1 MEQPVIKEG
10 TLALI
15 DTFAY
20 LFRSYYMSAKNKPLT
35 NDKGFPTG
43 LLTGLVGMVKKF
55 YKDRKNMPFI
65 VFALESQTKTKRA
78 EKLGEYKQNRKDAPK
93 EMLLQI
99 PIALEWLQKMGFTC
113 VEVNG
118 FEADDVIASLATL
131 SPYKTRIYS
140 KDKDFNQ
147 LLSDKIAL
155 FDGKTEFLAKD
166 CVEKYGILPSQFTD
180 YQGIV
185 GDSSDNYKGV
195 KGIGSK
201 NAKELLQQLGSLE
214 KIYENLDLAKN
225 LLSPKMYQALIQ
237 DKGSAFLS
245 KELATLER
253 GCIKEFDFL
262 SCAFPSENPLLKI
275 KDELKEYGFISTLR
289 DLENSPTPLILEN
302 TPLLDSM
309 PILENAPILDSV
321 PILENAPILDSVP
334 ASDNAPK
341 KSRMIVLESA
351 APLNAFLEKL
361 KNPNARVFMR
371 LVLNKEKKV
380 LALAFLLQDQGYFLP
395 LEEALFSPFS
405 LEFLENAFSQMLQH
419 AQIVGHDLKPLL
431 SFLKAKYQVPLENI
445 RIQDTQILA
454 FLKNPEKVG
463 FDEVLREYLKEEL
476 IPHEKIK
483 DFKAKAEKSEQLNT
497 ELNALKRLCEY
508 FETGGL
514 EEGLLTLARDIETPF
529 VKVLMDM
536 EFQGF
541 KIDAPYFKRLEQE
554 FKDELKVLE
563 RQILDLIGVDFNLN
577 SPKQLGEV
585 LYEKLGL
592 PKNKSHSTDEKNLLK
607 ILDKHP
613 SIALILEYRELN
625 KLFNT
630 YTTPLLRLK
639 DKDDKIHTTFIQT
652 GTATGRLSSHSPNLQ
667 NIPVRSPKGLLIR
680 KGFIASSKEYCLL
693 GVDYSQ
699 IELRLLAHFSQDKDL
714 MEAFL
719 KGRDIHLE
727 TSKALF
733 GGDLAKEKRSIA
745 KSINFGLVYGMGS
758 KKLSETLNIPLNE
771 AKSYI
776 EAYFKRFPSIKDYL
790 NRMKE
795 EILKTS
801 KAFTLLGRYRV
812 FDFTGAN
819 DYVKGNYLREGV
831 NAIFQGSASDLL
843 KLGMLKVSERFKNN
857 PSVRLLLQVHDE
869 LIFEIEEKNAP
880 ELQQEIQRILNDE
893 VYPLRVPLETSA
905 FVANRWNELKG

>member
-1 MEQPVIKEG
+1 MEEPIIKEG

-55 YKDRKNMPFI
+55 YKDKKNMPFI

-113 VEVNG
+113 VEVSG

-237 DKGSAFLS
+237 DKESAFLS

-253 GCIKEFDFL
+253 GCIKEFDFS

-289 DLENSPTPLILEN
+289 DLKSSPTPLILDNAPLLEN
-302 TPLLDSM
+302 T
-309 PILENAPILDSV
+309 
-321 PILENAPILDSVP
+321 P

-341 KSRMIVLESA
+341 KSCMIVLENT
-351 APLNAFLEKL
+351 APLSAFLEKL
-361 KNPNARVFMR
+361 KKTNARIFMR
-371 LVLNKEKKV
+371 LALDKEKKV
-380 LALAFLLQDQGYFLP
+380 LALAFLYEDQGYFLP

-405 LEFLENAFSQMLQH
+405 LEFLQNAFFKMLQH
-419 AQIVGHDLKPLL
+419 AQIIGHDLKPLL
-431 SFLKAKYQVPLENI
+431 SFLKAKYQVSLENI

-463 FDEVLREYLKEEL
+463 FDEVLKEYLKEEW

-483 DFKAKAEKSEQLNT
+483 DFKTKSKAGKLEQLDM

-508 FETGGL
+508 FEKGGL
-514 EEGLLTLARDIETPF
+514 EEGLLALAREVETPF
-529 VKVLMDM
+529 VKVLMGM

-554 FKDELKVLE
+554 FKNELHVLE
-563 RQILDLIGVDFNLN
+563 CQILDLIGVDFNLN
-577 SPKQLGEV
+577 SPKQLSEI
-585 LYEKLGL
+585 LYEKLEL
-592 PKNKSHSTDEKNLLK
+592 PKNKSRSTDEKSLLK

-699 IELRLLAHFSQDKDL
+699 IELRLLAHFSQDRDL
-714 MEAFL
+714 MDAFL

-733 GGDLAKEKRSIA
+733 GEDLAKEKRSIA

-819 DYVKGNYLREGV
+819 DYIKGNYLREGV

-905 FVANRWNELKG
+905 FIANRWNELKG

>member
-1 MEQPVIKEG
+1 MEELKEG

-35 NDKGFPTG
+35 NVKGFPTG

-55 YKDRKNMPFI
+55 YKDKKNMPFI

-201 NAKELLQQLGSLE
+201 NAKELLQRLGSLE

-253 GCIKEFDFL
+253 GCIKEFDFS

-289 DLENSPTPLILEN
+289 DLENSSTPLILDN
-302 TPLLDSM
+302 TPLL
-309 PILENAPILDSV
+309 
-321 PILENAPILDSVP
+321 
-334 ASDNAPK
+334 DNAPK
-341 KSRMIVLESA
+341 KSRMIVLENT
-351 APLNAFLEKL
+351 APLSAFLEKL
-361 KNPNARVFMR
+361 KKTNARIFMR
-371 LVLNKEKKV
+371 LVLDKEKKV
-380 LALAFLLQDQGYFLP
+380 LALAFLYEDQGYFLP

-405 LEFLENAFSQMLQH
+405 LEFLQNAFFKMLQH

-431 SFLKAKYQVPLENI
+431 SFLKAKYQVSLENI

-463 FDEVLREYLKEEL
+463 FDEVLREYLKEEW

-483 DFKAKAEKSEQLNT
+483 DFKTKSKAGKLEQLDM

-508 FETGGL
+508 FEKGGL
-514 EEGLLTLARDIETPF
+514 EEGLLALAREVETPF
-529 VKVLMDM
+529 MKVLMGM

-554 FKDELKVLE
+554 FKHELHVLE

-577 SPKQLGEV
+577 SPKQLSEI
-585 LYEKLGL
+585 LYEKLEL
-592 PKNKSHSTDEKNLLK
+592 PKNKSHSTDEKSLLK

-714 MEAFL
+714 MDAFL

-733 GGDLAKEKRSIA
+733 GEDLAKEKRSIA

-819 DYVKGNYLREGV
+819 DYIKGNYLREGV

-869 LIFEIEEKNAP
+869 LIFEIEEKNAL

-905 FVANRWNELKG
+905 FMAKRWNELKG

>member
-1 MEQPVIKEG
+1 MEQLKEG

-55 YKDRKNMPFI
+55 YKDKKNMPFI

-201 NAKELLQQLGSLE
+201 NAKELLQRLGSLE

-253 GCIKEFDFL
+253 GCIQEFDFL

-289 DLENSPTPLILEN
+289 DLEKSPTPL
-302 TPLLDSM
+302 
-309 PILENAPILDSV
+309 
-321 PILENAPILDSVP
+321 ILENAPILDSVP
-334 ASDNAPK
+334 ALDNAPTSDNTSALDNAPSLDNAPK
-341 KSRMIVLESA
+341 KSRMIVLENA
-351 APLNAFLEKL
+351 APLSAFLEKL
-361 KNPNARVFMR
+361 KNSNARVFAR
-371 LVLNKEKKV
+371 LVLDKEKKV

-405 LEFLENAFSQMLQH
+405 SEFLQNAFSQMLQH
-419 AQIVGHDLKPLL
+419 AQIIGHDLKPLL
-431 SFLKAKYQVPLENI
+431 SFLKAKYQVSLENI

-463 FDEVLREYLKEEL
+463 LDEALKEYLKEEL
-476 IPHEKIK
+476 ILHETIK
-483 DFKAKAEKSEQLNT
+483 DFKTKSKAEKLEQLDM
-497 ELNALKRLCEY
+497 ELNALKRLCTY
-508 FETGGL
+508 FEKGGL

-529 VKVLMDM
+529 MKVLMGM

-554 FKDELKVLE
+554 FKNELHVLE

-577 SPKQLGEV
+577 SPKQLSEI
-585 LYEKLGL
+585 LYEKLEL
-592 PKNKSHSTDEKNLLK
+592 PKNKSHSTDEKSLLK

-667 NIPVRSPKGLLIR
+667 NIPVRSSKGLLIR

-714 MEAFL
+714 MGAFL

-733 GGDLAKEKRSIA
+733 GEELAKEKRSIA

-790 NRMKE
+790 KRMKE

-869 LIFEIEEKNAP
+869 LIFEIEEKNAL

-905 FVANRWNELKG
+905 FVAKRWNELKG

>member
-65 VFALESQTKTKRA
+65 VFALESQAKTKRA

-113 VEVNG
+113 VEVSG

-166 CVEKYGILPSQFTD
+166 CVKKYGILPSQFTD

-201 NAKELLQQLGSLE
+201 NAKELLQRLGSLE
-214 KIYENLDLAKN
+214 NIYENLDLAKN

-245 KELATLER
+245 KELATLQR

-289 DLENSPTPLILEN
+289 DLENSPLIAEN
-302 TPLLDSM
+302 APLLD
-309 PILENAPILDSV
+309 NT
-321 PILENAPILDSVP
+321 P
-334 ASDNAPK
+334 ALDNAPK
-341 KSRMIVLESA
+341 KSRMIVLENTV
-351 APLNAFLEKL
+351 PLSAFLEKL
-361 KNPNARVFMR
+361 KNSNARIFAR
-371 LVLNKEKKV
+371 LVLDKEKKV

-405 LEFLENAFSQMLQH
+405 SEFLQNAFSQMLQH
-419 AQIVGHDLKPLL
+419 AQIIGHDLKPLL
-431 SFLKAKYQVPLENI
+431 SFLKAKYQVSLENI

-463 FDEVLREYLKEEL
+463 IDEALQEYLKEEL
-476 IPHEKIK
+476 IPHETIK
-483 DFKAKAEKSEQLNT
+483 DFKTKSKAEKLERLDM

-508 FETGGL
+508 FEKGGL
-514 EEGLLTLARDIETPF
+514 EEGLLSLAREVETPF
-529 VKVLMDM
+529 VKVLMGM

-554 FKDELKVLE
+554 FKNELHVLE

-577 SPKQLGEV
+577 SPKQLSEI
-585 LYEKLGL
+585 LYEKLEL
-592 PKNKSHSTDEKNLLK
+592 PKNKSHSTDEKSLLK

-733 GGDLAKEKRSIA
+733 GEDLAKEKRSIA

-905 FVANRWNELKG
+905 FVAKRWNELKG

>member
-1 MEQPVIKEG
+1 MEQLKEG

-35 NDKGFPTG
+35 NVKGFPTG

-55 YKDRKNMPFI
+55 DKDKKNMPFI

-155 FDGKTEFLAKD
+155 FDGKTEFLAED
-166 CVEKYGILPSQFTD
+166 CVKKYGILPSQFTD

-214 KIYENLDLAKN
+214 NIYENLDLAKN

-237 DKGSAFLS
+237 DKESAFLS

-253 GCIKEFDFL
+253 ECIKEFDFL

-302 TPLLDSM
+302 TPA
-309 PILENAPILDSV
+309 LENAPALDST
-321 PILENAPILDSVP
+321 
-334 ASDNAPK
+334 PK
-341 KSRMIVLESA
+341 KSRTIVLESA
-351 APLNAFLEKL
+351 MPLSMFLEKL
-361 KNPNARVFMR
+361 KKTNARIFAR
-371 LVLNKEKKV
+371 LVLDKEKKV
-380 LALAFLLQDQGYFLP
+380 LALAFLLEDQGYFLP

-405 LEFLENAFSQMLQH
+405 SEFLQNAFSQMLQH

-431 SFLKAKYQVPLENI
+431 SFLKAKYQVSLENI

-463 FDEVLREYLKEEL
+463 LDEALQEYLKEEL
-476 IPHEKIK
+476 VLHETIK
-483 DFKAKAEKSEQLNT
+483 DFKTKSKAEKLERLDR

-508 FETGGL
+508 FEKGGL
-514 EEGLLTLARDIETPF
+514 EEGLLALAREVETPF
-529 VKVLMDM
+529 MKVLMGM

-554 FKDELKVLE
+554 FKNELHVLE
-563 RQILDLIGVDFNLN
+563 RQILDLIGADFNLN
-577 SPKQLGEV
+577 SPKQLSEI
-585 LYEKLGL
+585 LYEKLEL
-592 PKNKSHSTDEKNLLK
+592 PKNKSYSTDEKSLLK

-714 MEAFL
+714 MDAFL

-733 GGDLAKEKRSIA
+733 GEELAKEKRSIA

-831 NAIFQGSASDLL
+831 NAIFQGSTSDLL

-905 FVANRWNELKG
+905 FMAKRWNELKG

>member
-78 EKLGEYKQNRKDAPK
+78 EKLSGYKQNRKDAPK

-113 VEVNG
+113 VEVSG

-201 NAKELLQQLGSLE
+201 NAKELLQRLGSLE
-214 KIYENLDLAKN
+214 NIYENLDLAKN

-289 DLENSPTPLILEN
+289 DLENSPAPLILDNAPALDN
-302 TPLLDSM
+302 TPAL
-309 PILENAPILDSV
+309 
-321 PILENAPILDSVP
+321 
-334 ASDNAPK
+334 DNAPK
-341 KSRMIVLESA
+341 KSRMIVLENT
-351 APLNAFLEKL
+351 APLSAFLEKL
-361 KNPNARVFMR
+361 KNSNARIFAR
-371 LVLNKEKKV
+371 LVLDKEKKV
-380 LALAFLLQDQGYFLP
+380 LALAFLEEDQGYFLP

-405 LEFLENAFSQMLQH
+405 SEFLQNAFSQMLQH

-431 SFLKAKYQVPLENI
+431 SFLKAKYQVSLENI

-463 FDEVLREYLKEEL
+463 LDEALKEYLKEEL
-476 IPHEKIK
+476 ILHETIK
-483 DFKAKAEKSEQLNT
+483 DFKTKSKAEKLERLDR

-508 FETGGL
+508 FEKGGL
-514 EEGLLTLARDIETPF
+514 EEGLLALAREVETPF
-529 VKVLMDM
+529 VKVLMGM

-554 FKDELKVLE
+554 FKNELHVLE
-563 RQILDLIGVDFNLN
+563 RQILELIGVDFNLN
-577 SPKQLGEV
+577 SPKQLSEI
-585 LYEKLGL
+585 LYERLEL
-592 PKNKSHSTDEKNLLK
+592 PKNKSHSTDEKSLLK

-667 NIPVRSPKGLLIR
+667 NIPVRSSKGLLIR

-733 GGDLAKEKRSIA
+733 GEDLAKEKRSIA

-758 KKLSETLNIPLNE
+758 KKLSETLNISLNE

-812 FDFTGAN
+812 FDFTGVN

-905 FVANRWNELKG
+905 FVAKRWNELKG

>member
-1 MEQPVIKEG
+1 MMEQPVIKEG

-55 YKDRKNMPFI
+55 YKDKKNMPFI
-65 VFALESQTKTKRA
+65 VFALESQARTKRS

-113 VEVNG
+113 VEVSG

-201 NAKELLQQLGSLE
+201 NAKELLQRLGSLE

-237 DKGSAFLS
+237 DKESAFLS

-253 GCIKEFDFL
+253 GCIQEFDFL

-289 DLENSPTPLILEN
+289 DLENSSTPLILEN
-302 TPLLDSM
+302 VPM
-309 PILENAPILDSV
+309 LE
-321 PILENAPILDSVP
+321 
-334 ASDNAPK
+334 NAPK
-341 KSRMIVLESA
+341 KSRLIVLENTE
-351 APLNAFLEKL
+351 PLSAFLEKL
-361 KNPNARVFMR
+361 KKTNARIFVR
-371 LVLNKEKKV
+371 LVLDKEKKV
-380 LALAFLLQDQGYFLP
+380 LALAFLYEDQGYFLP

-405 LEFLENAFSQMLQH
+405 LEFLQNAFSQMLQH
-419 AQIVGHDLKPLL
+419 AQIIGHDLKPLL

-463 FDEVLREYLKEEL
+463 FDEVLKEYLKEEW

-483 DFKAKAEKSEQLNT
+483 DFKTKSKAGKLEQLDM

-508 FETGGL
+508 FEKGGL
-514 EEGLLTLARDIETPF
+514 EENLLALAREVETPF
-529 VKVLMDM
+529 VEVLMGM

-541 KIDAPYFKRLEQE
+541 KIDVPYFKCLEQE
-554 FKDELKVLE
+554 FKNELHVLE
-563 RQILDLIGVDFNLN
+563 RQILELIGVDFNLN
-577 SPKQLGEV
+577 SPKQLSEI
-585 LYEKLGL
+585 LYEKLEL
-592 PKNKSHSTDEKNLLK
+592 PQNKSHSTDEKSLLK

-714 MEAFL
+714 MDAFL

-733 GGDLAKEKRSIA
+733 GEDLAKEKRSIA

-758 KKLSETLNIPLNE
+758 KKLSETLNISLNE

-812 FDFTGAN
+812 FDFTGVN

-869 LIFEIEEKNAP
+869 LIFEIEEKNAL

>member
-65 VFALESQTKTKRA
+65 VFALESQTKTKRT

-166 CVEKYGILPSQFTD
+166 CVEKYGILPSQFMD

-185 GDSSDNYKGV
+185 GDSSDNYKGI

-201 NAKELLQQLGSLE
+201 NAKELLQRLGSLE

-289 DLENSPTPLILEN
+289 DLENSPTPLILDN
-302 TPLLDSM
+302 TPA
-309 PILENAPILDSV
+309 LENAS
-321 PILENAPILDSVP
+321 
-334 ASDNAPK
+334 ASDNTPK
-341 KSRMIVLESA
+341 KSRMIVLENA
-351 APLNAFLEKL
+351 APLSAFLEKL
-361 KNPNARVFMR
+361 EKTNARVFAR
-371 LVLNKEKKV
+371 LVLDKEKKV
-380 LALAFLLQDQGYFLP
+380 LALAFLLEDQGYFLP

-405 LEFLENAFSQMLQH
+405 SEFLQNAFSQILQH
-419 AQIVGHDLKPLL
+419 AQIIGHDLKPLL
-431 SFLKAKYQVPLENI
+431 SFLKAKYQVSLENI

-463 FDEVLREYLKEEL
+463 FDEALKEYLKEEL

-483 DFKAKAEKSEQLNT
+483 DFKTKSKTEKLEQLDM

-508 FETGGL
+508 FEKGGL
-514 EEGLLTLARDIETPF
+514 EEGLLALAREVETPF
-529 VKVLMDM
+529 VKVLMGM

-577 SPKQLGEV
+577 SPKQLSEV
-585 LYEKLGL
+585 LYEKLEL
-592 PKNKSHSTDEKNLLK
+592 PKNKSHSTDEKSLLK

-613 SIALILEYRELN
+613 SIPLILEYRELN

-733 GGDLAKEKRSIA
+733 GEYLAKEKRSIA

-758 KKLSETLNIPLNE
+758 KKLSETLNISLNE

>member
-1 MEQPVIKEG
+1 MEEPVIKEG

-55 YKDRKNMPFI
+55 YKDKKNMPFI

-99 PIALEWLQKMGFTC
+99 PIALEWLQKMGFAC
-113 VEVNG
+113 VEVSG

-201 NAKELLQQLGSLE
+201 NAKELLQRLGSLE

-237 DKGSAFLS
+237 DKESAFLS

-253 GCIKEFDFL
+253 GCIKEFDFS

-289 DLENSPTPLILEN
+289 DLENSPTPLILDN
-302 TPLLDSM
+302 TPLLDNTPAS
-309 PILENAPILDSV
+309 ENAL
-321 PILENAPILDSVP
+321 
-334 ASDNAPK
+334 K
-341 KSRMIVLESA
+341 KSRMIVLENT
-351 APLNAFLEKL
+351 APLSAFLEKL
-361 KNPNARVFMR
+361 KKTNARIFMR
-371 LVLNKEKKV
+371 LVLDKEKKV
-380 LALAFLLQDQGYFLP
+380 LALAFLYEDQGYFLP

-405 LEFLENAFSQMLQH
+405 LEFLQNAFFKMLQH

-431 SFLKAKYQVPLENI
+431 SFLKAKYQVSLENI

-463 FDEVLREYLKEEL
+463 FDEVLKEYLKEEW

-483 DFKAKAEKSEQLNT
+483 DFKTKSKAGKLEQLDM

-508 FETGGL
+508 FEKGGL
-514 EEGLLTLARDIETPF
+514 EEGLLALAREVETPF
-529 VKVLMDM
+529 VKVLMGM

-554 FKDELKVLE
+554 FKNELHVLE
-563 RQILDLIGVDFNLN
+563 RQILDLIGANFNLN
-577 SPKQLGEV
+577 SPKQLSEI
-585 LYEKLGL
+585 LYEKLEL
-592 PKNKSHSTDEKNLLK
+592 PKNKSHSTDEKSLLK

-680 KGFIASSKEYCLL
+680 KGFISSSNEYCLL

-714 MEAFL
+714 MDAFL

-733 GGDLAKEKRSIA
+733 GEDLAKEKRSIA

-843 KLGMLKVSERFKNN
+843 KLGMLKVSERFKND

-869 LIFEIEEKNAP
+869 LIFEIEEKNAL

-905 FVANRWNELKG
+905 FMAKRWNELKG

>member
-1 MEQPVIKEG
+1 MEELKEG

-55 YKDRKNMPFI
+55 YKDKKNMPFI

-113 VEVNG
+113 VEVSG

-155 FDGKTEFLAKD
+155 FDGKTEFLVKD

-201 NAKELLQQLGSLE
+201 NAKELLQRLGSLE

-253 GCIKEFDFL
+253 GCIKEFDFS
-262 SCAFPSENPLLKI
+262 SCTFPSENPLLKI

-289 DLENSPTPLILEN
+289 DLENSPTPLILDN
-302 TPLLDSM
+302 TPLL
-309 PILENAPILDSV
+309 ENT
-321 PILENAPILDSVP
+321 P
-334 ASDNAPK
+334 ASDNTPK
-341 KSRMIVLESA
+341 KSRMIVLENT
-351 APLNAFLEKL
+351 APLSAFLEKL
-361 KNPNARVFMR
+361 EKTNARIFMR
-371 LVLNKEKKV
+371 LVLDKEKKV
-380 LALAFLLQDQGYFLP
+380 LALAFLLEDQGYFLP

-405 LEFLENAFSQMLQH
+405 LEFLQNAFFKMLQH
-419 AQIVGHDLKPLL
+419 AQIIGHDLKPLL
-431 SFLKAKYQVPLENI
+431 SFLKAKYQVSLENI

-463 FDEVLREYLKEEL
+463 FDEALKEYLKEEW

-483 DFKAKAEKSEQLNT
+483 DFKTKSKAGKLEQLDM

-508 FETGGL
+508 FEKGGL
-514 EEGLLTLARDIETPF
+514 EEGLLALAREVETPF
-529 VKVLMDM
+529 MKVLMGM

-554 FKDELKVLE
+554 FKNELHVLE

-577 SPKQLGEV
+577 SPKQLSEI
-585 LYEKLGL
+585 LYEKLEL
-592 PKNKSHSTDEKNLLK
+592 PKNKSHSTDEKSLLK

-667 NIPVRSPKGLLIR
+667 NIPVRSSKGLLIR
-680 KGFIASSKEYCLL
+680 KGFISSSKEYCLL

-733 GGDLAKEKRSIA
+733 GEDLAKEKRSIA

-819 DYVKGNYLREGV
+819 DYIKGNYLREGV

-869 LIFEIEEKNAP
+869 LIFEIEEKNAL

-905 FVANRWNELKG
+905 FMAKRWNELKG

>member
-99 PIALEWLQKMGFTC
+99 PIALEWLQKMGFVC

-118 FEADDVIASLATL
+118 FEADDVIASLTTL

-155 FDGKTEFLAKD
+155 FDGKTEFLVKD

-185 GDSSDNYKGV
+185 GDSDDNYKGV

-225 LLSPKMYQALIQ
+225 LLSPKMYQALIH

-289 DLENSPTPLILEN
+289 DLENSPFIV
-302 TPLLDSM
+302 
-309 PILENAPILDSV
+309 ENAPISDNAPALDSM
-321 PILENAPILDSVP
+321 P

-341 KSRMIVLESA
+341 KSRMIVLESTE
-351 APLNAFLEKL
+351 PLSAFLEKL
-361 KNPNARVFMR
+361 KDPNARVFAR

-405 LEFLENAFSQMLQH
+405 LGFLENAFSRILQH
-419 AQIVGHDLKPLL
+419 AQIIGHDLKPLL
-431 SFLKAKYQVPLENI
+431 SFLKAKYQVSLENI
-445 RIQDTQILA
+445 HIQDTQILA

-483 DFKAKAEKSEQLNT
+483 DFKTKSKAEKSERLSL

-514 EEGLLTLARDIETPF
+514 EEDLLTLAREVETPF
-529 VKVLMDM
+529 MKVLMGM

-554 FKDELKVLE
+554 FKNELKVLE

-613 SIALILEYRELN
+613 SIPLILEYRELN

-758 KKLSETLNIPLNE
+758 KKLSETLNISLNE

-812 FDFTGAN
+812 FDFNGVN
-819 DYVKGNYLREGV
+819 DYIKSNYLREGV

-857 PSVRLLLQVHDE
+857 PSVSLLLQVHDE

-905 FVANRWNELKG
+905 FVAKRWNELKG

>member
-1 MEQPVIKEG
+1 MEKPVIKEG

-113 VEVNG
+113 VEVSG

-147 LLSDKIAL
+147 LLSDKIVL

-201 NAKELLQQLGSLE
+201 NAKELLQRLGSLE

-237 DKGSAFLS
+237 DKESAFLS

-253 GCIKEFDFL
+253 GCIKEFDFS

-289 DLENSPTPLILEN
+289 DLENSHKPLILDDA
-302 TPLLDSM
+302 PASDSM
-309 PILENAPILDSV
+309 PT
-321 PILENAPILDSVP
+321 
-334 ASDNAPK
+334 SDNAPT
-341 KSRMIVLESA
+341 KSRMIVLENA
-351 APLNAFLEKL
+351 APLSMFLEKL
-361 KNPNARVFMR
+361 KNSNARIFVR
-371 LVLNKEKKV
+371 LVLDKEKKV
-380 LALAFLLQDQGYFLP
+380 LALAFLLEDQGYFLP

-405 LEFLENAFSQMLQH
+405 SEFLQNAFSQMLQH
-419 AQIVGHDLKPLL
+419 AQIIGHDLKPLL
-431 SFLKAKYQVPLENI
+431 SFLKAKYQVSLENI

-463 FDEVLREYLKEEL
+463 LDEALKEYLKEEL
-476 IPHEKIK
+476 VLHEAIK
-483 DFKAKAEKSEQLNT
+483 DFKTKSKAGKLEQLDR

-508 FETGGL
+508 FEKGGL
-514 EEGLLTLARDIETPF
+514 EEGLLALARGVETPF
-529 VKVLMDM
+529 MKVLMGM

-554 FKDELKVLE
+554 FKHELHVLE
-563 RQILDLIGVDFNLN
+563 RQILELIGVDFNLN
-577 SPKQLGEV
+577 SPKQLSEV
-585 LYEKLGL
+585 LYERLEL
-592 PKNKSHSTDEKNLLK
+592 PKNKSHSTDEKSLLK

-714 MEAFL
+714 IDAFL

-733 GGDLAKEKRSIA
+733 GEDLAKEKRSIA

-758 KKLSETLNIPLNE
+758 KKLSETLNIPLSE

-819 DYVKGNYLREGV
+819 DYIKGNYLREGV

-869 LIFEIEEKNAP
+869 LIFEIEEKNAL

-905 FVANRWNELKG
+905 FMAKRWNELKG

>member
-1 MEQPVIKEG
+1 MEELKEG

-201 NAKELLQQLGSLE
+201 NAKELLQRLGSLE
-214 KIYENLDLAKN
+214 KIYENLDLVKN

-237 DKGSAFLS
+237 DKASAFLS

-289 DLENSPTPLILEN
+289 DLENSPLIA
-302 TPLLDSM
+302 
-309 PILENAPILDSV
+309 ENAPILDST
-321 PILENAPILDSVP
+321 P
-334 ASDNAPK
+334 ASDNAPALENAPK
-341 KSRMIVLESA
+341 KSRMIVLENIALLS
-351 APLNAFLEKL
+351 AFLEKL
-361 KNPNARVFMR
+361 EKTNARVFMR
-371 LVLNKEKKV
+371 LVLDKEKKV
-380 LALAFLLQDQGYFLP
+380 LALAFLYEDQGYFLP

-405 LEFLENAFSQMLQH
+405 SEFLQNAFSQMLQH

-463 FDEVLREYLKEEL
+463 LDEVLKEYLKEDL

-483 DFKAKAEKSEQLNT
+483 DFKTTSKAEKL
-497 ELNALKRLCEY
+497 ELLSVELSALKRLCEY
-508 FETGGL
+508 FEKGGL
-514 EEGLLTLARDIETPF
+514 EEGLLILARDIETPF
-529 VKVLMDM
+529 MKVLMGM

-554 FKDELKVLE
+554 FKNELHVLE
-563 RQILDLIGVDFNLN
+563 RQILDLIGMDFNLN

-812 FDFTGAN
+812 FDFTGVN

-893 VYPLRVPLETSA
+893 VYPLSVPLETSA

>member
-1 MEQPVIKEG
+1 MEEPVIKEG

-99 PIALEWLQKMGFTC
+99 PIALEWLQKMGFVC
-113 VEVNG
+113 VEVSG

-147 LLSDKIAL
+147 LLSDKIVL
-155 FDGKTEFLAKD
+155 FDGKTEFLVKD

-201 NAKELLQQLGSLE
+201 NAKELLQRLGSLE

-237 DKGSAFLS
+237 DKESAFLS

-253 GCIKEFDFL
+253 GCIKEFDFS

-289 DLENSPTPLILEN
+289 DLENSPTPLILDN
-302 TPLLDSM
+302 TPLLDNT
-309 PILENAPILDSV
+309 PGL
-321 PILENAPILDSVP
+321 
-334 ASDNAPK
+334 DNAPK
-341 KSRMIVLESA
+341 KSCMIVLENTELLS
-351 APLNAFLEKL
+351 AFLEKL
-361 KNPNARVFMR
+361 KKTNARIFMR
-371 LVLNKEKKV
+371 LALDKEKKV
-380 LALAFLLQDQGYFLP
+380 LALAFLLEDQGYFLP

-405 LEFLENAFSQMLQH
+405 LEFLQNAFFKILQH
-419 AQIVGHDLKPLL
+419 AQIIGHDLKPLL
-431 SFLKAKYQVPLENI
+431 SFLKAKYQVSLENI

-463 FDEVLREYLKEEL
+463 FDEVLKAYLKEEW

-483 DFKAKAEKSEQLNT
+483 DFKTKSKAGKLEQLDM

-508 FETGGL
+508 FEKGGL
-514 EEGLLTLARDIETPF
+514 EEGLLALAREVETPF
-529 VKVLMDM
+529 VKVLMGM

-541 KIDAPYFKRLEQE
+541 KIDAPYFKHLEQE
-554 FKDELKVLE
+554 FKNELHVLE
-563 RQILDLIGVDFNLN
+563 RQILDLIGADFNLN
-577 SPKQLGEV
+577 SPKQLSEI
-585 LYEKLGL
+585 LYEKLEL
-592 PKNKSHSTDEKNLLK
+592 PKNKSHSTDEKSLLK

-714 MEAFL
+714 MDAFL

-733 GGDLAKEKRSIA
+733 GEDLAKEKRSIA

-869 LIFEIEEKNAP
+869 LIFEIEEKNAL

-905 FVANRWNELKG
+905 FMAKRWNELKG

>member
-35 NDKGFPTG
+35 NVKGFPTG

-201 NAKELLQQLGSLE
+201 NAKELLQRLGSLE
-214 KIYENLDLAKN
+214 NIYENLDLAKN

-253 GCIKEFDFL
+253 GCIKEFDFS
-262 SCAFPSENPLLKI
+262 SCTFPSENPLLKI

-289 DLENSPTPLILEN
+289 DLENSPLII
-302 TPLLDSM
+302 D
-309 PILENAPILDSV
+309 NAPILDSM
-321 PILENAPILDSVP
+321 P
-334 ASDNAPK
+334 ASDNAPT
-341 KSRMIVLESA
+341 KSSMIVLENA
-351 APLNAFLEKL
+351 ASFSMFLEKL

-371 LVLNKEKKV
+371 LVLDKDKKI

-405 LEFLENAFSQMLQH
+405 LEFLQNAFSQILQH
-419 AQIVGHDLKPLL
+419 ACIIGHDLKPLL

-463 FDEVLREYLKEEL
+463 FDEVLKEYLEEEL

-483 DFKAKAEKSEQLNT
+483 DFKTKAEKLELLSM

-508 FETGGL
+508 FEKGGL
-514 EEGLLTLARDIETPF
+514 EENLLALAREIETPF
-529 VKVLMDM
+529 MKVLMGM

-554 FKDELKVLE
+554 FKNELHVLE
-563 RQILDLIGVDFNLN
+563 HQILELIGVDFNLN

-585 LYEKLGL
+585 LYEKLKL
-592 PKNKSHSTDEKNLLK
+592 PKNKSHSTDEKSLLK

-790 NRMKE
+790 NCMKE

>member
-1 MEQPVIKEG
+1 MEEPVIKEG

-55 YKDRKNMPFI
+55 YKDKKNMPFI

-113 VEVNG
+113 VEVSG
-118 FEADDVIASLATL
+118 FEADDVIASLATI

-201 NAKELLQQLGSLE
+201 NAKELLQRLGSLE

-237 DKGSAFLS
+237 DKESAFLS

-253 GCIKEFDFL
+253 GCIKEFDFS

-289 DLENSPTPLILEN
+289 DLENSPTPLILDNAPLLDNTPALDN
-302 TPLLDSM
+302 TPLLD
-309 PILENAPILDSV
+309 NT
-321 PILENAPILDSVP
+321 
-334 ASDNAPK
+334 PK
-341 KSRMIVLESA
+341 KSRLIVLENT
-351 APLNAFLEKL
+351 APLSAFLEKL
-361 KNPNARVFMR
+361 KKTNARIFMR
-371 LVLNKEKKV
+371 LALDKEKKV
-380 LALAFLLQDQGYFLP
+380 LALAFLLEDQGYFLP

-405 LEFLENAFSQMLQH
+405 LEFLQNAFFKMLQH
-419 AQIVGHDLKPLL
+419 AQIIGHDLKPLL
-431 SFLKAKYQVPLENI
+431 SFLKAKYQVSLEDI

-463 FDEVLREYLKEEL
+463 FDEVLKEYLKEEW

-483 DFKAKAEKSEQLNT
+483 DFKTKSKAEKLEQLDM

-508 FETGGL
+508 FEKGGL
-514 EEGLLTLARDIETPF
+514 EEGLLALAREVETPF
-529 VKVLMDM
+529 MKVLMGM

-541 KIDAPYFKRLEQE
+541 KIDAPYFKHLEQE
-554 FKDELKVLE
+554 FKNELHVLE

-577 SPKQLGEV
+577 SPKQLSEI
-585 LYEKLGL
+585 LYEKLEL
-592 PKNKSHSTDEKNLLK
+592 PQNKSHSTDEKSLLK

-714 MEAFL
+714 MDAFL

-733 GGDLAKEKRSIA
+733 GEDLAKEKRSIA

-758 KKLSETLNIPLNE
+758 KKLSETLNIPLSE

-819 DYVKGNYLREGV
+819 DYIKGNYLREGV

-869 LIFEIEEKNAP
+869 LIFEIEEKNAL

-905 FVANRWNELKG
+905 FMAKRWNELKG

>member
-1 MEQPVIKEG
+1 MMEQPVIKEG

-55 YKDRKNMPFI
+55 HKDKKNMPFI
-65 VFALESQTKTKRA
+65 VFALESQTKTKRS

-113 VEVNG
+113 VEVSG

-155 FDGKTEFLAKD
+155 FDGKTEFLAQD

-201 NAKELLQQLGSLE
+201 NAKELLQRLGSLE

-289 DLENSPTPLILEN
+289 DLEKSPTPLILDN
-302 TPLLDSM
+302 APALDS
-309 PILENAPILDSV
+309 APTLDSV
-321 PILENAPILDSVP
+321 PIL
-334 ASDNAPK
+334 DNAPK
-341 KSRMIVLESA
+341 KSRMIVLENTELLSM
-351 APLNAFLEKL
+351 FLERL

-371 LVLNKEKKV
+371 LVLDKEKKV
-380 LALAFLLQDQGYFLP
+380 LALAFLLQEQGYFLP

-419 AQIVGHDLKPLL
+419 ACIIGHDLKPLL

-463 FDEVLREYLKEEL
+463 FDEVLKEYLKEDL

-483 DFKAKAEKSEQLNT
+483 DFKTTSKVEKLEQLDM

-508 FETGGL
+508 FEKGGL
-514 EEGLLTLARDIETPF
+514 EEGLLALARGVETPF
-529 VKVLMDM
+529 MKVLMGM

-554 FKDELKVLE
+554 FKNELHVLE

-577 SPKQLGEV
+577 SPKQLSEV
-585 LYEKLGL
+585 LYEKLEL

-613 SIALILEYRELN
+613 SIPLILEYRELN

-843 KLGMLKVSERFKNN
+843 KLGMLKVSERFKNDS
-857 PSVRLLLQVHDE
+857 SVRLLLQVHDE

>member
-1 MEQPVIKEG
+1 MEELKEG

-35 NDKGFPTG
+35 NVKGFPTG

-65 VFALESQTKTKRA
+65 VFALESQIKTKRA

-113 VEVNG
+113 VEVSG

-201 NAKELLQQLGSLE
+201 NAKELLQRLGSLE

-237 DKGSAFLS
+237 DKESAFLS

-253 GCIKEFDFL
+253 GCIKEFDFS

-289 DLENSPTPLILEN
+289 DLENSPLILDNAPLLEN
-302 TPLLDSM
+302 TPTSDS
-309 PILENAPILDSV
+309 APT
-321 PILENAPILDSVP
+321 
-334 ASDNAPK
+334 SDNAPR
-341 KSRMIVLESA
+341 KSRMIVLESTE
-351 APLNAFLEKL
+351 PLSAFLERL
-361 KNPNARVFMR
+361 KNSNARVFMR
-371 LVLNKEKKV
+371 LVLDKEKKV
-380 LALAFLLQDQGYFLP
+380 LALAFLYEDQGYFLP

-405 LEFLENAFSQMLQH
+405 LEFLQNAFFKMLQH

-431 SFLKAKYQVPLENI
+431 SFLKAKYQVSLENI

-463 FDEVLREYLKEEL
+463 FDEVLKQYLKEEW

-483 DFKAKAEKSEQLNT
+483 DFKAKSKAEKLELLSV

-508 FETGGL
+508 FEKGGL
-514 EEGLLTLARDIETPF
+514 EEGLLALAREVETPF
-529 VKVLMDM
+529 MKVLMGM

-554 FKDELKVLE
+554 FKNELHVLE
-563 RQILDLIGVDFNLN
+563 RQILELIGADFNLN
-577 SPKQLGEV
+577 SPKQLGEI
-585 LYEKLGL
+585 LYERLEL
-592 PKNKSHSTDEKNLLK
+592 PKNKSHSTDEKSLLK

-812 FDFTGAN
+812 FDFAGVN
-819 DYVKGNYLREGV
+819 DYVKGSYLREGV

-869 LIFEIEEKNAP
+869 LIFEIEEKNAL

-905 FVANRWNELKG
+905 FMAKRWNELKG

>member
-155 FDGKTEFLAKD
+155 FDGKTEFLVKD

-289 DLENSPTPLILEN
+289 DLENSPLIVDN
-302 TPLLDSM
+302 APLLD
-309 PILENAPILDSV
+309 NAPT
-321 PILENAPILDSVP
+321 
-334 ASDNAPK
+334 SDNAPK
-341 KSRMIVLESA
+341 KSCMIVLENTELFSM
-351 APLNAFLEKL
+351 FLEKL
-361 KNPNARVFMR
+361 KNPNARVFMH
-371 LVLNKEKKV
+371 LVLDKEKKV

-405 LEFLENAFSQMLQH
+405 LEFLQNAFSQMLQH
-419 AQIVGHDLKPLL
+419 ACIIGHDLKPLL
-431 SFLKAKYQVPLENI
+431 SFLKAKYQVSLENI
-445 RIQDTQILA
+445 HIQDTQILA

-463 FDEVLREYLKEEL
+463 FDEVLKEYLKEDL

-483 DFKAKAEKSEQLNT
+483 DFKAKAEKLELLSV

-508 FETGGL
+508 FEKGGL
-514 EEGLLTLARDIETPF
+514 EEGLLALASGIETPF
-529 VKVLMDM
+529 VKVLMGM

-585 LYEKLGL
+585 LYEKLEL
-592 PKNKSHSTDEKNLLK
+592 PKNKSHSTDEKSLLK

-613 SIALILEYRELN
+613 SIPLILEYRELN

-733 GGDLAKEKRSIA
+733 GEELAKEKRSIA

-758 KKLSETLNIPLNE
+758 KKLSETLNISLSE

-812 FDFTGAN
+812 FDFNGVN
-819 DYVKGNYLREGV
+819 DYIKGNYLREGV
-831 NAIFQGSASDLL
+831 NAIFQGSTSDLL

>member
-1 MEQPVIKEG
+1 MEEPVIKEG

-55 YKDRKNMPFI
+55 YKDKKNMPFI

-113 VEVNG
+113 VEVSG

-166 CVEKYGILPSQFTD
+166 CVKKYGILPSQFTD

-201 NAKELLQQLGSLE
+201 NAKELLQRLGSLE

-237 DKGSAFLS
+237 DKESAFLS

-253 GCIKEFDFL
+253 GCIKEFDFS

-289 DLENSPTPLILEN
+289 DLENSPTPLILDNTPLLEN
-302 TPLLDSM
+302 TPLLDS
-309 PILENAPILDSV
+309 
-321 PILENAPILDSVP
+321 
-334 ASDNAPK
+334 APK

-351 APLNAFLEKL
+351 TPLSAFLEKL
-361 KNPNARVFMR
+361 EKTNARVFAR

-380 LALAFLLQDQGYFLP
+380 LALAFLCEDQGYFLP

-405 LEFLENAFSQMLQH
+405 LEFLQNAFFKMLQH
-419 AQIVGHDLKPLL
+419 AQIIGHDLKPLL
-431 SFLKAKYQVPLENI
+431 SFLKAKYHVSLENI

-463 FDEVLREYLKEEL
+463 FDEVLKQYLKEEW

-483 DFKAKAEKSEQLNT
+483 DFKTKSKAGKLEQLDM

-508 FETGGL
+508 FEKGGL
-514 EEGLLTLARDIETPF
+514 EENLLALAREVETPF
-529 VKVLMDM
+529 VKVLMGM

-554 FKDELKVLE
+554 FKNELHVLE
-563 RQILDLIGVDFNLN
+563 HQILELIGVDFNLN
-577 SPKQLGEV
+577 SPKQLSEI
-585 LYEKLGL
+585 LYEKLEL
-592 PKNKSHSTDEKNLLK
+592 PQNKSRSTDEKSLLK

-699 IELRLLAHFSQDKDL
+699 IELRLLAHFSQDRDL
-714 MEAFL
+714 MDAFL

-733 GGDLAKEKRSIA
+733 GEDLAKEKRSIA

-812 FDFTGAN
+812 FDFAGAN
-819 DYVKGNYLREGV
+819 DYIKGNYLREGV

-869 LIFEIEEKNAP
+869 LIFEIEEKNAL

-905 FVANRWNELKG
+905 FIAKRWNELKG

>member
-1 MEQPVIKEG
+1 MEEPVIKEG

-55 YKDRKNMPFI
+55 YKDKKNMPFI

-113 VEVNG
+113 VEVSG

-201 NAKELLQQLGSLE
+201 NAKELLQRLGSLE

-253 GCIKEFDFL
+253 GCIKEFDFS
-262 SCAFPSENPLLKI
+262 SCTFPSENPLLKI

-289 DLENSPTPLILEN
+289 DLENSPLIV
-302 TPLLDSM
+302 
-309 PILENAPILDSV
+309 ENAPTSD
-321 PILENAPILDSVP
+321 NTP
-334 ASDNAPK
+334 ASDSAPK
-341 KSRMIVLESA
+341 KSRMIVLENTV
-351 APLNAFLEKL
+351 PLSAFLEKL
-361 KNPNARVFMR
+361 KKTNERIFMR
-371 LVLNKEKKV
+371 LVLDKEKKV
-380 LALAFLLQDQGYFLP
+380 LALAFLYEDQGYFLP

-405 LEFLENAFSQMLQH
+405 LEFLQNAFFKMLQH
-419 AQIVGHDLKPLL
+419 AQIIGHDLKPLL
-431 SFLKAKYQVPLENI
+431 SFLKAKYQVSLENI

-463 FDEVLREYLKEEL
+463 FDEVLKQYLKEEL

-483 DFKAKAEKSEQLNT
+483 DFKTKSKAGKLEQLDM

-508 FETGGL
+508 FEKGGL
-514 EEGLLTLARDIETPF
+514 EENLLALAREVETPF
-529 VKVLMDM
+529 VKVLMGM

-554 FKDELKVLE
+554 FKNELHVLE
-563 RQILDLIGVDFNLN
+563 CQILELIGANFNLN
-577 SPKQLGEV
+577 SPKQLSEV
-585 LYEKLGL
+585 LYEKLEL
-592 PKNKSHSTDEKNLLK
+592 PKNKSRSTDEKSLLK

-714 MEAFL
+714 IDAFL

-733 GGDLAKEKRSIA
+733 GEDLAKEKRSIA

-801 KAFTLLGRYRV
+801 KAFTLLRRYRV

-819 DYVKGNYLREGV
+819 DYIKGNYLREGV
-831 NAIFQGSASDLL
+831 NAIFQGSVSDLL
-843 KLGMLKVSERFKNN
+843 KLGMLKVNERFKNN

-869 LIFEIEEKNAP
+869 LIFEIEEKNAL

>member
-55 YKDRKNMPFI
+55 YKDKKNMPFI

-113 VEVNG
+113 VEVSG

-147 LLSDKIAL
+147 LLSDKIVL

-201 NAKELLQQLGSLE
+201 NAKELLQRLGSLE

-237 DKGSAFLS
+237 DKESAFLS

-289 DLENSPTPLILEN
+289 DLENSPTPLILDNAPLLEN
-302 TPLLDSM
+302 TPVS
-309 PILENAPILDSV
+309 E
-321 PILENAPILDSVP
+321 
-334 ASDNAPK
+334 NAPK
-341 KSRMIVLESA
+341 KSCMIVLENPAS
-351 APLNAFLEKL
+351 LSAFLEKL
-361 KNPNARVFMR
+361 KKTNARIFMR
-371 LVLNKEKKV
+371 LALDKEKKV
-380 LALAFLLQDQGYFLP
+380 LALAFLYEDQGYFLP

-405 LEFLENAFSQMLQH
+405 LEFLQNAFFKMLQH
-419 AQIVGHDLKPLL
+419 AQIIGHDLKPLL
-431 SFLKAKYQVPLENI
+431 SFLKAKYQVSLENI

-463 FDEVLREYLKEEL
+463 FDEVLKQYLKEEL

-483 DFKAKAEKSEQLNT
+483 DFKTKSKAGKLEQLDM

-508 FETGGL
+508 FEKRGL
-514 EEGLLTLARDIETPF
+514 EEGLLALAREVETPF
-529 VKVLMDM
+529 VKVLMGM

-541 KIDAPYFKRLEQE
+541 KIDAPYFKHLEQE
-554 FKDELKVLE
+554 FKNELHVLE
-563 RQILDLIGVDFNLN
+563 RQILELIGVDFNLN
-577 SPKQLGEV
+577 SPKQLSEI
-585 LYEKLGL
+585 LYEKLEL
-592 PKNKSHSTDEKNLLK
+592 PKNKSRSTDEKSLLK

-714 MEAFL
+714 MDAFL

-733 GGDLAKEKRSIA
+733 GEDLAKEKRSIA

-771 AKSYI
+771 AKNYI

-812 FDFTGAN
+812 FDFTGVN
-819 DYVKGNYLREGV
+819 DYIKGNYLREGV
-831 NAIFQGSASDLL
+831 NAIFQGSTSDLL

-869 LIFEIEEKNAP
+869 LIFEIEEKNAL
-880 ELQQEIQRILNDE
+880 ELQQEIQCILNDE

-905 FVANRWNELKG
+905 FIAKRWNELKG

>member
-185 GDSSDNYKGV
+185 GDSSDNYKGI

-237 DKGSAFLS
+237 DKASAFLS

-289 DLENSPTPLILEN
+289 DLENSPTPLILDN
-302 TPLLDSM
+302 ASA
-309 PILENAPILDSV
+309 LENAPTSDSM
-321 PILENAPILDSVP
+321 P

-341 KSRMIVLESA
+341 KSCMIVLESA
-351 APLNAFLEKL
+351 ASLNMFLEKL

-371 LVLNKEKKV
+371 LVLDKDKKV

-405 LEFLENAFSQMLQH
+405 LEFLQNAFSQMLQH

-463 FDEVLREYLKEEL
+463 FDEVLKEYLKEDL

-483 DFKAKAEKSEQLNT
+483 DFKAKAEKSEQLNM

-508 FETGGL
+508 FEKGGL
-514 EEGLLTLARDIETPF
+514 EENLLALAKGIETPF

-554 FKDELKVLE
+554 FKDELNVLE
-563 RQILDLIGVDFNLN
+563 RQILELIGVDFNLN
-577 SPKQLGEV
+577 SPKQLGEI

-592 PKNKSHSTDEKNLLK
+592 PKNKSHSTDEKSLLK

-613 SIALILEYRELN
+613 SIPLILEYRELN

-714 MEAFL
+714 MDAFL

-819 DYVKGNYLREGV
+819 DYVRGNYLREGV

-869 LIFEIEEKNAP
+869 LIFEIEEKNAL

-905 FVANRWNELKG
+905 FIAKRWNELKG

>member
-1 MEQPVIKEG
+1 MEEPVIKEG

-55 YKDRKNMPFI
+55 YKDKKNMPFI

-113 VEVNG
+113 VEVSG

-201 NAKELLQQLGSLE
+201 NAKELLQRLGSLE

-237 DKGSAFLS
+237 DKESAFLS

-253 GCIKEFDFL
+253 GCIKEFDFS

-289 DLENSPTPLILEN
+289 DLENSPTPLILDN
-302 TPLLDSM
+302 APLL
-309 PILENAPILDSV
+309 
-321 PILENAPILDSVP
+321 
-334 ASDNAPK
+334 DNAPK
-341 KSRMIVLESA
+341 KSRMIVLENT
-351 APLNAFLEKL
+351 APLSAFLERL
-361 KNPNARVFMR
+361 KKTNARIFMR
-371 LVLNKEKKV
+371 LALDKEKKV
-380 LALAFLLQDQGYFLP
+380 LALAFLLEDQGYFLP

-405 LEFLENAFSQMLQH
+405 LEFLQNAFSQILQH
-419 AQIVGHDLKPLL
+419 ACIIGHDLKPLL
-431 SFLKAKYQVPLENI
+431 SFLKAKYQVSLENI

-463 FDEVLREYLKEEL
+463 FDEVLKEYLKEEW

-483 DFKAKAEKSEQLNT
+483 DFKTKSKAGKLEQLGM

-508 FETGGL
+508 FEKGGL
-514 EEGLLTLARDIETPF
+514 EENLLALAREVETPF
-529 VKVLMDM
+529 VKVLMGM

-541 KIDAPYFKRLEQE
+541 KIDVPYFKRLEQE
-554 FKDELKVLE
+554 FKNELKVLE
-563 RQILDLIGVDFNLN
+563 RQILELIGVDFNLN
-577 SPKQLGEV
+577 SPKQLSEI
-585 LYEKLGL
+585 LYEKLEL
-592 PKNKSHSTDEKNLLK
+592 PKNKSRSTDEKSLLK

-714 MEAFL
+714 IDAFL

-733 GGDLAKEKRSIA
+733 GEDLAKEKRSIA

-819 DYVKGNYLREGV
+819 DYIKGNYLREGV

-869 LIFEIEEKNAP
+869 LIFEIEEKNAL

-905 FVANRWNELKG
+905 FIAKRWNELKG

>member
-1 MEQPVIKEG
+1 MEEPVIKEG

-55 YKDRKNMPFI
+55 YKDKKNMPFI

-113 VEVNG
+113 VEVSG

-201 NAKELLQQLGSLE
+201 NAKELLQRLGSLE

-253 GCIKEFDFL
+253 GCIKEFDFS

-289 DLENSPTPLILEN
+289 DLENSPTPLILDN
-302 TPLLDSM
+302 TPLLD
-309 PILENAPILDSV
+309 NT
-321 PILENAPILDSVP
+321 P

-341 KSRMIVLESA
+341 KSRMIVLENT
-351 APLNAFLEKL
+351 APLSAFLEKL
-361 KNPNARVFMR
+361 KKTNERIFMR
-371 LVLNKEKKV
+371 LVLDKEKKV
-380 LALAFLLQDQGYFLP
+380 LALAFLYEDQGYFLP

-405 LEFLENAFSQMLQH
+405 LEFLQNAFFKMLQH
-419 AQIVGHDLKPLL
+419 AQIIGHDLKPLL
-431 SFLKAKYQVPLENI
+431 SFLKAKYQVSLENI

-463 FDEVLREYLKEEL
+463 FDEVLKQYLKEEW

-483 DFKAKAEKSEQLNT
+483 DFKTKSKAGKLEQLDM

-508 FETGGL
+508 FEKGGL
-514 EEGLLTLARDIETPF
+514 EEGLLALAREVETPF
-529 VKVLMDM
+529 VKVLMGM

-554 FKDELKVLE
+554 FKNELHVLE
-563 RQILDLIGVDFNLN
+563 RQILELIGANFNLN
-577 SPKQLGEV
+577 SPKQLSEV
-585 LYEKLGL
+585 LYEKLEL
-592 PKNKSHSTDEKNLLK
+592 PQNKSHSTDEKSLLK

-714 MEAFL
+714 MDAFL

-733 GGDLAKEKRSIA
+733 GEDLAKEKRSIA

-758 KKLSETLNIPLNE
+758 KKLSETLNIPLSE

-819 DYVKGNYLREGV
+819 DYIKGNYLREGV

-869 LIFEIEEKNAP
+869 LIFEIEEKNAL

-905 FVANRWNELKG
+905 FIAKRWNELKG

>member
-1 MEQPVIKEG
+1 MEESVIKEG

-113 VEVNG
+113 VEVSG

-201 NAKELLQQLGSLE
+201 NAKELLQRLGSLE

-237 DKGSAFLS
+237 DKESAFLS

-253 GCIKEFDFL
+253 GCIKEFDFS
-262 SCAFPSENPLLKI
+262 SCTFPSENPLLKI

-289 DLENSPTPLILEN
+289 DLENSPTPLILDN
-302 TPLLDSM
+302 VPLLD
-309 PILENAPILDSV
+309 NT
-321 PILENAPILDSVP
+321 P

-341 KSRMIVLESA
+341 KSRMIVLENT
-351 APLNAFLEKL
+351 APLSAFLEKL
-361 KNPNARVFMR
+361 ENSNARIFMR
-371 LVLNKEKKV
+371 LALDKEKKV
-380 LALAFLLQDQGYFLP
+380 LALAFLYEDQGYFLP

-405 LEFLENAFSQMLQH
+405 LEFLQNAFSQMLQH
-419 AQIVGHDLKPLL
+419 ACIIGHDLKPLL

-463 FDEVLREYLKEEL
+463 FDEVLKEYLKEEW

-483 DFKAKAEKSEQLNT
+483 DFKTKSKAGKLEQLDM

-508 FETGGL
+508 FEKGGL
-514 EEGLLTLARDIETPF
+514 EENLLALAREIETPF
-529 VKVLMDM
+529 VKVLMGM

-541 KIDAPYFKRLEQE
+541 KIDAPYFKCLEQE
-554 FKDELKVLE
+554 FKNELHVLE

-577 SPKQLGEV
+577 SPKQLSEI
-585 LYEKLGL
+585 LYEKLEL
-592 PKNKSHSTDEKNLLK
+592 PKNKSRSTDEKSLLK

-714 MEAFL
+714 IDAFL

-733 GGDLAKEKRSIA
+733 GEDLAKEKRSIA

-801 KAFTLLGRYRV
+801 KAFTLLRRYRV

-819 DYVKGNYLREGV
+819 DYIKGNYLREGV
-831 NAIFQGSASDLL
+831 NAIFQGSVSDLL

-869 LIFEIEEKNAP
+869 LIFEIEEKNAL

-905 FVANRWNELKG
+905 FMAKRWNELKG

>member
-99 PIALEWLQKMGFTC
+99 PIALEWLQKMGFVC
-113 VEVNG
+113 VEVSG

-147 LLSDKIAL
+147 LLSDKIVL

-201 NAKELLQQLGSLE
+201 NAKELLQRLGSLE

-237 DKGSAFLS
+237 DKESAFLS
-245 KELATLER
+245 KELATLQR

-289 DLENSPTPLILEN
+289 DLENSPTPLILDNAPASDN
-302 TPLLDSM
+302 TP
-309 PILENAPILDSV
+309 AP
-321 PILENAPILDSVP
+321 
-334 ASDNAPK
+334 DNAPK
-341 KSRMIVLESA
+341 KSCMIVLENTELLS
-351 APLNAFLEKL
+351 AFLEKL
-361 KNPNARVFMR
+361 EKTNARVFMR
-371 LVLNKEKKV
+371 LVLDKEKKV

-405 LEFLENAFSQMLQH
+405 LEFLQNAFSQMLQH
-419 AQIVGHDLKPLL
+419 ACIIGHDLKPLL
-431 SFLKAKYQVPLENI
+431 SFLKAKYQVSLENI

-463 FDEVLREYLKEEL
+463 FDEVLKEYLKKEL
-476 IPHEKIK
+476 VPHEKIK
-483 DFKAKAEKSEQLNT
+483 DFKTKAEKLELLSA

-508 FETGGL
+508 FEKGGL
-514 EEGLLTLARDIETPF
+514 EENLLTLAKDIETPF
-529 VKVLMDM
+529 MKVLMGM

-554 FKDELKVLE
+554 FKNELHVLE

-577 SPKQLGEV
+577 SPKQLSEV

-758 KKLSETLNIPLNE
+758 KKLGETLNIPLNE

-819 DYVKGNYLREGV
+819 DYIKGNYLREGV

-905 FVANRWNELKG
+905 FIAKCWNELKG

>member
-55 YKDRKNMPFI
+55 YKDKKNMPFI

-113 VEVNG
+113 VEISG
-118 FEADDVIASLATL
+118 FEADDVIATLATL

-237 DKGSAFLS
+237 DKESAFLS

-253 GCIKEFDFL
+253 ECIKEFDFL

-289 DLENSPTPLILEN
+289 DLENSPTPLIVEN
-302 TPLLDSM
+302 TPILDST
-309 PILENAPILDSV
+309 PALDSV
-321 PILENAPILDSVP
+321 PIL
-334 ASDNAPK
+334 DNAPK
-341 KSRMIVLESA
+341 KSRMIVLENT
-351 APLNAFLEKL
+351 APLSAFLEKL

-371 LVLNKEKKV
+371 LVLDKDKKI

-405 LEFLENAFSQMLQH
+405 LEFLQNAFSQMLQH
-419 AQIVGHDLKPLL
+419 ACIIGHDLKPLL
-431 SFLKAKYQVPLENI
+431 SFLKAKYQVSLENI
-445 RIQDTQILA
+445 HIQDTQILA

-463 FDEVLREYLKEEL
+463 FDEVLKEYLKEDL

-483 DFKAKAEKSEQLNT
+483 DFKTTSKAEKSEQLNM

-508 FETGGL
+508 FEKGGL
-514 EEGLLTLARDIETPF
+514 EEGLLTLAKEIETPF
-529 VKVLMDM
+529 VKVLMGM

-554 FKDELKVLE
+554 FKNELNVLE
-563 RQILDLIGVDFNLN
+563 CQILDLIGVDFNLN

-585 LYEKLGL
+585 LYDKLGL
-592 PKNKSHSTDEKNLLK
+592 PKNKSYSTDEKNLLK

-613 SIALILEYRELN
+613 SIPLILEYRELN

-733 GGDLAKEKRSIA
+733 GEDLAKEKRSIA

-758 KKLSETLNIPLNE
+758 KKLSETLNIPLSE

-790 NRMKE
+790 NGMRE

-812 FDFTGAN
+812 FDFNGVN

-869 LIFEIEEKNAP
+869 LIFEIDEKNAP

-905 FVANRWNELKG
+905 FIAKRWNELKG

>member
-113 VEVNG
+113 VEVSG

-237 DKGSAFLS
+237 DKESAFLS

-289 DLENSPTPLILEN
+289 DLENSPTPLIL
-302 TPLLDSM
+302 D
-309 PILENAPILDSV
+309 NAPAL
-321 PILENAPILDSVP
+321 
-334 ASDNAPK
+334 DNAPK
-341 KSRMIVLESA
+341 KSRMIVLENT
-351 APLNAFLEKL
+351 APLSSFLERL
-361 KNPNARVFMR
+361 KKTNARIFAR
-371 LVLNKEKKV
+371 LVLDKEKKV
-380 LALAFLLQDQGYFLP
+380 LALAFLEEDQGYFLP

-405 LEFLENAFSQMLQH
+405 SEFLQNAFSQMLQH
-419 AQIVGHDLKPLL
+419 ACIIGHDLKPLL

-463 FDEVLREYLKEEL
+463 LDEALKEYLKEEL
-476 IPHEKIK
+476 VLHETIK
-483 DFKAKAEKSEQLNT
+483 DFKTKSKAEKLERLDR

-508 FETGGL
+508 FEKGGL
-514 EEGLLTLARDIETPF
+514 EENLLSLAREVETPF
-529 VKVLMDM
+529 MKVLMGM

-554 FKDELKVLE
+554 FKNELHVLE
-563 RQILDLIGVDFNLN
+563 RQILELIGVDFNLN
-577 SPKQLGEV
+577 SPKQLSEI
-585 LYEKLGL
+585 LYERLEL
-592 PKNKSHSTDEKNLLK
+592 LQNKSHSTDEKNLLK

-733 GGDLAKEKRSIA
+733 GEELAKEKRSVA

-893 VYPLRVPLETSA
+893 VYPLRVPLETSVFMA
-905 FVANRWNELKG
+905 KRWNELKG

>member
-1 MEQPVIKEG
+1 MEELKEG

-99 PIALEWLQKMGFTC
+99 PIALEWLQKMGFVC
-113 VEVNG
+113 VEVSG

-201 NAKELLQQLGSLE
+201 NAKELLQRLGSLE

-237 DKGSAFLS
+237 DKESAFLS

-253 GCIKEFDFL
+253 GCIKEFDFS
-262 SCAFPSENPLLKI
+262 SCAFPSQNPLLKI

-289 DLENSPTPLILEN
+289 DLENSPLILDN
-302 TPLLDSM
+302 APL
-309 PILENAPILDSV
+309 LENA
-321 PILENAPILDSVP
+321 P

-341 KSRMIVLESA
+341 KSRMIVLENPE
-351 APLNAFLEKL
+351 PLSAFLEKL
-361 KNPNARVFMR
+361 EKTNARIFMR
-371 LVLNKEKKV
+371 LVLDKEKKV
-380 LALAFLLQDQGYFLP
+380 LALAFLYEDQGYFLP

-405 LEFLENAFSQMLQH
+405 SEFLQNAFFKMLQH
-419 AQIVGHDLKPLL
+419 ACIIGHDLKPLL
-431 SFLKAKYQVPLENI
+431 SFLKAKYQVSLEDI

-463 FDEVLREYLKEEL
+463 FDEVLKEYLKEEW
-476 IPHEKIK
+476 ISHEKIK
-483 DFKAKAEKSEQLNT
+483 DFKTKAEKL
-497 ELNALKRLCEY
+497 ELLSVELHALKRLCEY
-508 FETGGL
+508 FEKGGL
-514 EEGLLTLARDIETPF
+514 EEGLLALAREVETPF
-529 VKVLMDM
+529 MKVLMGM

-554 FKDELKVLE
+554 FKNELHVLE
-563 RQILDLIGVDFNLN
+563 RQILELIGADFNLN
-577 SPKQLGEV
+577 SPKQLSEI
-585 LYEKLGL
+585 LYEKLEL
-592 PKNKSHSTDEKNLLK
+592 PKNKSHSTDEKSLLK

-714 MEAFL
+714 MDAFL

-733 GGDLAKEKRSIA
+733 GEDLAKEKRSIA

-819 DYVKGNYLREGV
+819 DYIKGNYLREGV

-869 LIFEIEEKNAP
+869 LIFEIEEKNAL

-893 VYPLRVPLETSA
+893 IYPLRVPLETSA
-905 FVANRWNELKG
+905 FMAKRWNELKG

>member
-113 VEVNG
+113 VEVSG

-166 CVEKYGILPSQFTD
+166 CVKKYGILPSQFTD

-201 NAKELLQQLGSLE
+201 NAKELLQRLGSLE

-253 GCIKEFDFL
+253 GCIKEFDFS

-289 DLENSPTPLILEN
+289 DLENSPTPLILDN
-302 TPLLDSM
+302 TP
-309 PILENAPILDSV
+309 IL
-321 PILENAPILDSVP
+321 
-334 ASDNAPK
+334 DNAPK
-341 KSRMIVLESA
+341 KSRLIVLENTE
-351 APLNAFLEKL
+351 PLSAFLERL
-361 KNPNARVFMR
+361 KKTNARIFMR
-371 LVLNKEKKV
+371 LVLDKEKKV
-380 LALAFLLQDQGYFLP
+380 LALAFLYEDQGYFLP
-395 LEEALFSPFS
+395 LEEALFLPFS
-405 LEFLENAFSQMLQH
+405 LEFLQNAFSQMLQH
-419 AQIVGHDLKPLL
+419 AQIIGHDLKPLL
-431 SFLKAKYQVPLENI
+431 SFLKAKYQAPLENI

-463 FDEVLREYLKEEL
+463 FDEVLKEYLKEEW

-483 DFKAKAEKSEQLNT
+483 DFKTKSKAEKLELLSV

-508 FETGGL
+508 FEKGGL
-514 EEGLLTLARDIETPF
+514 EEGLLALAREVETPF
-529 VKVLMDM
+529 MKVLMGM

-554 FKDELKVLE
+554 FKNELHVLE
-563 RQILDLIGVDFNLN
+563 RQILDSIGVDFNLN
-577 SPKQLGEV
+577 SPKQLSEI
-585 LYEKLGL
+585 LYEKLEL
-592 PKNKSHSTDEKNLLK
+592 PKNKSHSTDEKSLLK

-714 MEAFL
+714 IDAFL

-758 KKLSETLNIPLNE
+758 KKLSETLNIPLSE

-869 LIFEIEEKNAP
+869 LIFEIEEKNAL

-905 FVANRWNELKG
+905 FIAKRWNELKG

>member
-35 NDKGFPTG
+35 NVKGFPTG

-55 YKDRKNMPFI
+55 YKDKKNMPFI

-185 GDSSDNYKGV
+185 GDSSDNYKGI

-201 NAKELLQQLGSLE
+201 NAKELLQRLGSLE

-237 DKGSAFLS
+237 DKGNAFLS

-289 DLENSPTPLILEN
+289 DLENSPLIVEN
-302 TPLLDSM
+302 APLLD
-309 PILENAPILDSV
+309 NAPTL
-321 PILENAPILDSVP
+321 
-334 ASDNAPK
+334 DNAPK

-351 APLNAFLEKL
+351 EPLSMFLEKL
-361 KNPNARVFMR
+361 KNPNARVFVR
-371 LVLNKEKKV
+371 LVLDKDKKI

-405 LEFLENAFSQMLQH
+405 LEFLQNAFSQILQH
-419 AQIVGHDLKPLL
+419 ACIIGHDLKPLL

-463 FDEVLREYLKEEL
+463 FDEVLKEYLKEEL

-483 DFKAKAEKSEQLNT
+483 DFKTKSKAEKLEQLDM

-508 FETGGL
+508 FEKGGL
-514 EEGLLTLARDIETPF
+514 EEGLLALAREVETPF
-529 VKVLMDM
+529 MKVLMDM

-554 FKDELKVLE
+554 FKNELHVLE
-563 RQILDLIGVDFNLN
+563 CQILDLIGVDFNLN

-585 LYEKLGL
+585 LYEKLKL
-592 PKNKSHSTDEKNLLK
+592 PKNKSHSTDEKSLLK

-758 KKLSETLNIPLNE
+758 KKLSETLNIPLSE

-790 NRMKE
+790 NGMKE

-905 FVANRWNELKG
+905 FIAKRWNELKG

>member
-1 MEQPVIKEG
+1 MEEPVIKEG

-65 VFALESQTKTKRA
+65 VFALESQIKTKRA

-113 VEVNG
+113 VEVSG

-155 FDGKTEFLAKD
+155 FDGKTEFLVKD

-201 NAKELLQQLGSLE
+201 NAKELLQRLGSLE

-237 DKGSAFLS
+237 DKESAFLS

-253 GCIKEFDFL
+253 GCIKEFDFS
-262 SCAFPSENPLLKI
+262 SCTFPSENPLLRI

-289 DLENSPTPLILEN
+289 DLENSPTPLILDN
-302 TPLLDSM
+302 APLLD
-309 PILENAPILDSV
+309 NT
-321 PILENAPILDSVP
+321 
-334 ASDNAPK
+334 PK
-341 KSRMIVLESA
+341 KSRMIVLENTAFLS
-351 APLNAFLEKL
+351 AFLEKL
-361 KNPNARVFMR
+361 ENSNARIFMR
-371 LVLNKEKKV
+371 LVLDKEKKV
-380 LALAFLLQDQGYFLP
+380 LALAFLYEDQGYFLP

-405 LEFLENAFSQMLQH
+405 LEFLQNAFFKMLQH
-419 AQIVGHDLKPLL
+419 AQIIGHDLKPLL
-431 SFLKAKYQVPLENI
+431 SFLKAKCQVSLENI

-463 FDEVLREYLKEEL
+463 FDEVLKEYLKEEW

-483 DFKAKAEKSEQLNT
+483 DFKTKSKAGKLEQLDI

-508 FETGGL
+508 FEKGGL
-514 EEGLLTLARDIETPF
+514 EENLLALAREVETPF
-529 VKVLMDM
+529 VKVLMGM

-554 FKDELKVLE
+554 FKNELHVLE
-563 RQILDLIGVDFNLN
+563 RQILELIGVDFNLN
-577 SPKQLGEV
+577 SPKQLSEI
-585 LYEKLGL
+585 LYEKLEL
-592 PKNKSHSTDEKNLLK
+592 PQNKSHSTDEKSLLK

-714 MEAFL
+714 MDAFL

-733 GGDLAKEKRSIA
+733 GEDLAKEKRSIA

-819 DYVKGNYLREGV
+819 DYIKGNYLREGV

-869 LIFEIEEKNAP
+869 LIFEIEEKNAL

-905 FVANRWNELKG
+905 FMAKRWNELKG

>member
-1 MEQPVIKEG
+1 MEQPVVKEG

-201 NAKELLQQLGSLE
+201 NAKELLQRLGSLE

-289 DLENSPTPLILEN
+289 DLENSPTPLILDN
-302 TPLLDSM
+302 VPLLD
-309 PILENAPILDSV
+309 NAPA
-321 PILENAPILDSVP
+321 LE
-334 ASDNAPK
+334 NAPK
-341 KSRMIVLESA
+341 KSCMIVLESV
-351 APLNAFLEKL
+351 APLSAFLEKL
-361 KNPNARVFMR
+361 EKTNARIFAR
-371 LVLNKEKKV
+371 LVLDKEKKV
-380 LALAFLLQDQGYFLP
+380 LALAFLLEDQGYFLP

-405 LEFLENAFSQMLQH
+405 LEFLQNAFFKMLQH
-419 AQIVGHDLKPLL
+419 AQIIGHDLKPLL

-483 DFKAKAEKSEQLNT
+483 DFKIKAEKLELLSV

-508 FETGGL
+508 FEKGGL
-514 EEGLLTLARDIETPF
+514 EENLLSLAKEVETPF
-529 VKVLMDM
+529 VKVLMGM

-554 FKDELKVLE
+554 FKNELHVLE
-563 RQILDLIGVDFNLN
+563 RQILELIGVDFNLN
-577 SPKQLGEV
+577 SPKQLGEI
-585 LYEKLGL
+585 LYEKLKL
-592 PKNKSHSTDEKNLLK
+592 PKNKSHSTDEKSLLK

-639 DKDDKIHTTFIQT
+639 DKDNKIHTTFIQT

-733 GGDLAKEKRSIA
+733 GEDLAKEKRSIA

-771 AKSYI
+771 AKSYT

-812 FDFTGAN
+812 FDFTGVN
-819 DYVKGNYLREGV
+819 DYIKGNYLREGV

-869 LIFEIEEKNAP
+869 LIFEIEEKNAL

-905 FVANRWNELKG
+905 FMAKRWNELKG

>member
-1 MEQPVIKEG
+1 MEEPVIKEG

-55 YKDRKNMPFI
+55 YKDKKNMPFI

-113 VEVNG
+113 VEVSG

-201 NAKELLQQLGSLE
+201 NAKELLQRLGSLE

-237 DKGSAFLS
+237 DKESAFLS

-253 GCIKEFDFL
+253 GCIKEFDFS

-289 DLENSPTPLILEN
+289 DLENSPTPLILDNTPLLEN
-302 TPLLDSM
+302 TPLL
-309 PILENAPILDSV
+309 
-321 PILENAPILDSVP
+321 
-334 ASDNAPK
+334 DNAPK
-341 KSRMIVLESA
+341 KSRMIVLENTV
-351 APLNAFLEKL
+351 PLSAFLEKL
-361 KNPNARVFMR
+361 KNSNARIFMR
-371 LVLNKEKKV
+371 LALDKEKKV
-380 LALAFLLQDQGYFLP
+380 LALAFLYEDQGYFLP

-405 LEFLENAFSQMLQH
+405 LEFLQNAFFKMLQH
-419 AQIVGHDLKPLL
+419 AQIIGHDLKPLL

-463 FDEVLREYLKEEL
+463 FDEVLKEYLKEEW

-483 DFKAKAEKSEQLNT
+483 DFKTKSKAEKLEQLDR

-508 FETGGL
+508 FEKGGL
-514 EEGLLTLARDIETPF
+514 EENLLALAREVETPF
-529 VKVLMDM
+529 VKVLMGM

-554 FKDELKVLE
+554 FKNELHVLE
-563 RQILDLIGVDFNLN
+563 RQILELIGVDFNLN
-577 SPKQLGEV
+577 SPKQLSEI
-585 LYEKLGL
+585 LYEKLEL
-592 PKNKSHSTDEKNLLK
+592 PQNKSHSTDEKSLLK

-714 MEAFL
+714 MDAFL

-733 GGDLAKEKRSIA
+733 GEDLAKEKRSIA

-819 DYVKGNYLREGV
+819 DYIKGNYLREGV

-893 VYPLRVPLETSA
+893 VYPLRVPLETSTFIA
-905 FVANRWNELKG
+905 KRWNELKG

>member
-1 MEQPVIKEG
+1 MEQLKER

-20 LFRSYYMSAKNKPLT
+20 LFRSYYMSVKNKPLT

-78 EKLGEYKQNRKDAPK
+78 EKLGGYKQNRKDAPK

-201 NAKELLQQLGSLE
+201 NAKELLQRLGSLE

-289 DLENSPTPLILEN
+289 DLENSPKPLISDN
-302 TPLLDSM
+302 TPLLD
-309 PILENAPILDSV
+309 NAPTL
-321 PILENAPILDSVP
+321 
-334 ASDNAPK
+334 DNAPK
-341 KSRMIVLESA
+341 KSRMIVLENT
-351 APLNAFLEKL
+351 APLSAFLEKL
-361 KNPNARVFMR
+361 EKTKARIFMR
-371 LVLNKEKKV
+371 LALNKEKKV
-380 LALAFLLQDQGYFLP
+380 LALAFLYENQGYFLP

-405 LEFLENAFSQMLQH
+405 SEFLQNAFSQMLQH

-463 FDEVLREYLKEEL
+463 FDEVLKEYLKEEL
-476 IPHEKIK
+476 IPHETIK
-483 DFKAKAEKSEQLNT
+483 DFKTKAEKLELLSV

-508 FETGGL
+508 FEKGGL
-514 EEGLLTLARDIETPF
+514 EEGLLALAREVETPF
-529 VKVLMDM
+529 VKVLIGM

-554 FKDELKVLE
+554 FKNELHVLE

-577 SPKQLGEV
+577 SPKQLSEI
-585 LYEKLGL
+585 LYEKLEL
-592 PKNKSHSTDEKNLLK
+592 PQNKSRSTDEKSLLK

-667 NIPVRSPKGLLIR
+667 NIPVRSSKGLLIR

-869 LIFEIEEKNAP
+869 LIFEIEEKNAL

-905 FVANRWNELKG
+905 FMAKRWNELKG

>member
-1 MEQPVIKEG
+1 MEQPIIKEG

-237 DKGSAFLS
+237 DKASAFLS

-289 DLENSPTPLILEN
+289 DLENSPLIVEN
-302 TPLLDSM
+302 APTLD
-309 PILENAPILDSV
+309 NAPILD
-321 PILENAPILDSVP
+321 NASAL
-334 ASDNAPK
+334 DNAPK
-341 KSRMIVLESA
+341 KSRMIVLENT
-351 APLNAFLEKL
+351 APLSTFLEKL
-361 KNPNARVFMR
+361 KNPNARVFVR
-371 LVLNKEKKV
+371 LVLDKDKKI
-380 LALAFLLQDQGYFLP
+380 LALAFLYEDQGYFLP

-405 LEFLENAFSQMLQH
+405 LEFLQNAFSQMLQH
-419 AQIVGHDLKPLL
+419 AQIIGHDLKPLL
-431 SFLKAKYQVPLENI
+431 SFLKAKYQVSLENI

-463 FDEVLREYLKEEL
+463 FDEVLKEYLKEEL

-483 DFKAKAEKSEQLNT
+483 DFKTKAEKLELLSV

-508 FETGGL
+508 FEKGGL
-514 EEGLLTLARDIETPF
+514 EEGLLALARDIETPF

-554 FKDELKVLE
+554 FKNELKVLE

-812 FDFTGAN
+812 FDFTGVN

>member
-1 MEQPVIKEG
+1 MEELKEG

-35 NDKGFPTG
+35 NVKGFPTG

-113 VEVNG
+113 VEVSG

-166 CVEKYGILPSQFTD
+166 CVEKYGIFPSQFTD

-201 NAKELLQQLGSLE
+201 NAKELLQRLGSLE

-237 DKGSAFLS
+237 DKESAFLS

-289 DLENSPTPLILEN
+289 DLENSPTPLILDNAPLLEN
-302 TPLLDSM
+302 T
-309 PILENAPILDSV
+309 
-321 PILENAPILDSVP
+321 P
-334 ASDNAPK
+334 ASDNTPK
-341 KSRMIVLESA
+341 KSRMIVLENL
-351 APLNAFLEKL
+351 APLSMFLEKL
-361 KNPNARVFMR
+361 KNSNARIFMR
-371 LVLNKEKKV
+371 LVLDKEKKV
-380 LALAFLLQDQGYFLP
+380 LALAFLYENQGYFLP

-405 LEFLENAFSQMLQH
+405 LEFLQNAFFKMLQH
-419 AQIVGHDLKPLL
+419 AQIIGHDLKPLL
-431 SFLKAKYQVPLENI
+431 SFLKAKYQVSLENI

-463 FDEVLREYLKEEL
+463 FDEVLKEYLKEEW

-483 DFKAKAEKSEQLNT
+483 DFKTKSKVGKLEQLDM

-508 FETGGL
+508 FEKGGL
-514 EEGLLTLARDIETPF
+514 EEGLLALAREVETPF
-529 VKVLMDM
+529 VKVLMGM

-554 FKDELKVLE
+554 FKNELHVLE
-563 RQILDLIGVDFNLN
+563 CQILDLIGVDFNLN
-577 SPKQLGEV
+577 SPKQLSEI
-585 LYEKLGL
+585 LYEKLEL
-592 PKNKSHSTDEKNLLK
+592 PQNKSHSTDEKSLLK

-714 MEAFL
+714 MDAFL

-733 GGDLAKEKRSIA
+733 GEDLAKEKRSIA

-819 DYVKGNYLREGV
+819 DYIKGNYLREGV

-869 LIFEIEEKNAP
+869 LIFEIEEKNAL

-905 FVANRWNELKG
+905 FIAKRWNELKG

>member
-1 MEQPVIKEG
+1 MEEPVIKEG

-113 VEVNG
+113 VEVSG

-155 FDGKTEFLAKD
+155 FDGKTEFLVKD
-166 CVEKYGILPSQFTD
+166 CVKKYGILPSQFTD

-201 NAKELLQQLGSLE
+201 NAKELLQRLGSLE

-253 GCIKEFDFL
+253 GCIKEFDFS

-302 TPLLDSM
+302 TPLLDNT
-309 PILENAPILDSV
+309 PALD
-321 PILENAPILDSVP
+321 NT
-334 ASDNAPK
+334 PK
-341 KSRMIVLESA
+341 KSCMIVLENTAS
-351 APLNAFLEKL
+351 LSAFLEKL
-361 KNPNARVFMR
+361 KKTNARIFMR
-371 LVLNKEKKV
+371 LVLDKEKKV
-380 LALAFLLQDQGYFLP
+380 LALAFLYEDQGYFLP

-405 LEFLENAFSQMLQH
+405 LEFLQNAFFKMLQH
-419 AQIVGHDLKPLL
+419 AQIIGHDLKPLL
-431 SFLKAKYQVPLENI
+431 SFLKAKYQVSLENI

-463 FDEVLREYLKEEL
+463 FDEVLKQYLKEEL

-483 DFKAKAEKSEQLNT
+483 DFKTKAEKLEQLDR

-508 FETGGL
+508 FEKGGL
-514 EEGLLTLARDIETPF
+514 EENLLALAREVETPF
-529 VKVLMDM
+529 MKVLMGM

-554 FKDELKVLE
+554 FKNELQVLE
-563 RQILDLIGVDFNLN
+563 RQILELIGTDFNLN
-577 SPKQLGEV
+577 SPKQLSEI
-585 LYEKLGL
+585 LYEKLEL
-592 PKNKSHSTDEKNLLK
+592 PKNKSHSTDEKSLLK

-714 MEAFL
+714 MDAFL

-733 GGDLAKEKRSIA
+733 GEDLAKEKRSIA

-771 AKSYI
+771 AKSYT

-819 DYVKGNYLREGV
+819 DYIKGNYLREGV

-843 KLGMLKVSERFKNN
+843 KLGMLKVSAHFKNN

-869 LIFEIEEKNAP
+869 LIFEIEEKNAL

-905 FVANRWNELKG
+905 FMAKRWNELKG

>member
-1 MEQPVIKEG
+1 MEQLKEG

-113 VEVNG
+113 VEVSG

-214 KIYENLDLAKN
+214 NIYENLDLAKN

-289 DLENSPTPLILEN
+289 DLENSPTPLISDN
-302 TPLLDSM
+302 APVLDST
-309 PILENAPILDSV
+309 
-321 PILENAPILDSVP
+321 P

-341 KSRMIVLESA
+341 KSRMIVLENTALLSM
-351 APLNAFLEKL
+351 FLEKL

-380 LALAFLLQDQGYFLP
+380 LALAFLYENQGYFLP
-395 LEEALFSPFS
+395 LEEVLFSPFS
-405 LEFLENAFSQMLQH
+405 SEFLQNAFSQMLQH
-419 AQIVGHDLKPLL
+419 VQIIGHDLKPLL
-431 SFLKAKYQVPLENI
+431 SFLKAKYQVSLENI

-463 FDEVLREYLKEEL
+463 FDEVLKEYLKEEL

-483 DFKAKAEKSEQLNT
+483 DFKTKSKVEKLERLDM
-497 ELNALKRLCEY
+497 ELNALKRLCVY
-508 FETGGL
+508 FEKGGL
-514 EEGLLTLARDIETPF
+514 EEGLLALARGVETPF
-529 VKVLMDM
+529 VKVLMGM

-554 FKDELKVLE
+554 FKNELHVLE

-577 SPKQLGEV
+577 SPKQLSEI
-585 LYEKLGL
+585 LYEKLEL
-592 PKNKSHSTDEKNLLK
+592 PKNKSHSTDEKSLLK

-758 KKLSETLNIPLNE
+758 KKLSETLNISLNE

-812 FDFTGAN
+812 FDFTGVN